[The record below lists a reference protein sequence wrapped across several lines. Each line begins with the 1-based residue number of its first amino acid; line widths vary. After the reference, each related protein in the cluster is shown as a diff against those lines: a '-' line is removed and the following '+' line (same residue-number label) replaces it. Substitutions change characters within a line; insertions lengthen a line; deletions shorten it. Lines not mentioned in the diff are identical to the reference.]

1 MMLVKRVFLFF
12 ALAASCICVANAKQA
27 TCGSGRGVGAPF
39 NFEYSY
45 NENSSKQKQAT
56 FNAINCPQLSPRVA
70 DKYDVVLDNIDFK
83 SGTYV
88 CQYNIKESKSQE
100 EIQSDAK
107 NLGVTVSNVVMQ
119 QSGFRIPYSFAECV
133 NDDLKFINEQKNN
146 ISTITAATINDG
158 SAEARYIG
166 SSRTK
171 LSEIQKGFFYDTK
184 TSVISELVVDY
195 SGLYKILKDLE
206 AKKDDYSVKPIVFQ
220 TNKSGNDTTISE
232 FIVGALTLNEDV
244 FKSSNAIDQA
254 SGKANFQDNAIITKD
269 TEEKFKMSEALGF
282 VAEWIG
288 ISIDQENVKIVSPLD
303 KIMDGKL
310 WGFYISFIENI
321 RKAEREIVL
330 FLFFI
335 GFCIYASPKVIQ
347 FGFNHFGDNDSR
359 QDIGWKK
366 MMIAPATAA
375 IFFLAPVIPTNLT
388 INGSYLHT
396 RTDNDVGIVL
406 NSGSRTT
413 GGANNS
419 DEKLDSTTLI
429 QTAIQYFVKQGTLM
443 ANKFADY
450 ALYPYLIY
458 LQSVNNMSVGNV
470 VDSYAEKLD
479 ETRRNFLI
487 LQKEVEFYSAFC
499 KTIYGAES
507 NTAYDGIIMPEALSG
522 TLKTEREALTQKS
535 YDIAIGKTTLKP
547 NNNITTISVDACAA
561 LEQSI
566 SKISS
571 NTIADYYFTK
581 TAISSLKDIKNA
593 KTSTQTMHNVSQR
606 MANMQVTNGWINTVL
621 VPSSFTLYK
630 TSLLGQTL
638 EERKDAAVAYQ
649 NAASVNNNSI
659 TTNSPSDDVKAQE
672 AKNDTRGFSKQN
684 LIEALT
690 PSTLYF
696 MLPKF
701 TDLYNGIDKFFGGF
715 VDILM
720 TICTT
725 LLVTTTGAMGI
736 LLSKVLGVAVS
747 IGKAF
752 LVYTTSVFLYNW
764 LLEIITFSAIDL
776 MIIYRIAFYFIEVLT
791 FFIASPAVV
800 IWAVISKR
808 FDAIMHYI
816 GRGAVLSITPIL
828 IVLSTY
834 LYIFGQEILNMIY
847 ALIVGIIQTTFVTPD
862 ATVGQTI
869 TVLAFVS
876 MGDAIMKAVYVI
888 MGFVCIIK
896 FNSWFYQMIGIKEGA
911 MADMAQTI
919 TDKTSSLYSPIR

>member
-12 ALAASCICVANAKQA
+12 ALTASCICVANAKQA

-45 NENSSKQKQAT
+45 NKNSSKQKQAT

-458 LQSVNNMSVGNV
+458 LQSVNNMSVGNI

-535 YDIAIGKTTLKP
+535 YTAGQEAGLR
-547 NNNITTISVDACAA
+547 NNNITTVSVDACAA

-566 SKISS
+566 SKLSS
-571 NTIADYYFTK
+571 NTIADYYFAK
-581 TAISSLKDIKNA
+581 TAIGSLKDIKNV

-606 MANMQVTNGWINTVL
+606 IANMQVANGWINTVL

-764 LLEIITFSAIDL
+764 LLEIITFSAIAL

>member
-12 ALAASCICVANAKQA
+12 ALTASCICVANAKQA

-45 NENSSKQKQAT
+45 NKNSSKQKQAT

-535 YDIAIGKTTLKP
+535 YDIAMGKTTLKP

-764 LLEIITFSAIDL
+764 LLEIITFSAIAL

>member
-1 MMLVKRVFLFF
+1 MLVKRVFLFF
-12 ALAASCICVANAKQA
+12 ALTASCICVANAKQA

-535 YDIAIGKTTLKP
+535 YDIAMGKTTLKP

-764 LLEIITFSAIDL
+764 LLEIITFSAIAL

>member
-1 MMLVKRVFLFF
+1 MILKRVFLFF
-12 ALAASCICVANAKQA
+12 ALTTLCLCVANAKQEKA

-45 NENSSKQKQAT
+45 SKNTTRQKQAT
-56 FNAINCPQLSPRVA
+56 FSAINCPKLSQNS
-70 DKYDVVLDNIDFK
+70 DKEYEVVLDNIDFK

-88 CQYNIKESKSQE
+88 CQYNIKEGKSQE
-100 EIQSDAK
+100 EIQSEAK

-119 QSGFRIPYSFAECV
+119 QSGFRIPYSFSECV
-133 NDDLKFINEQKNN
+133 KDDLKFINEQKDR

-171 LSEIQKGFFYDTK
+171 LSEIQKGLLWNSKIT
-184 TSVISELVVDY
+184 VMSELEVKY
-195 SGLYKILKDLE
+195 AEPYKTLKELE

-220 TNKSGNDTTISE
+220 TNKTGNDTTISE
-232 FIVGALTLNEDV
+232 FIVGALTLDEDA
-244 FKSSNAIDQA
+244 FKSPNAIDQA
-254 SGKANFQDNAIITKD
+254 SGKANFSDSPIITKD
-269 TEEKFKMSEALGF
+269 TEEKNSFREFGETVLES
-282 VAEWIG
+282 IG
-288 ISIDQENVKIVSPLD
+288 LLFWDKDNVKVVSPLE

-321 RKAEREIVL
+321 RKAERDIIL

-335 GFCIYASPKVIQ
+335 GFCVYVTPKVVQ
-347 FGFNHFGDNDSR
+347 FGYNHFGGEDSK

-366 MMIAPATAA
+366 MMIAPATAT
-375 IFFLAPVIPTNLT
+375 IFFLAPIIPTNLT

-406 NSGSRTT
+406 NNKSTSAGSSSS
-413 GGANNS
+413 AE
-419 DEKLDSTTLI
+419 EKLDSTTLV
-429 QTAIQYFVKQGTLM
+429 QLAIQYFVKQGTLM

-450 ALYPYLIY
+450 ALHPYLIY
-458 LQSVNNMSVGNV
+458 LQSVNNMSVGNI
-470 VDSYAEKLD
+470 VDSYKTKLD
-479 ETRRNFLI
+479 ETRQDFLI

-499 KTIYGAES
+499 KSIYGAQS
-507 NTAYDGIIMPEALSG
+507 NTAYDGVIMPEALSG
-522 TLKTEREALTQKS
+522 TLKTDREALTEKS
-535 YDIAIGKTTLKP
+535 YNAGKDTGLK
-547 NNNITTISVDACAA
+547 NNNITTISVDGCAA
-561 LEQSI
+561 IEQSI
-566 SKISS
+566 SKHSS
-571 NTIADYYFTK
+571 NTIADYYFAK
-581 TAISSLKDIKNA
+581 TAIESLKDIKA
-593 KTSTQTMHNVSQR
+593 KSSTQTMHNVSQR
-606 MANMQVTNGWINTVL
+606 IANMQVANGWINAAL

-630 TSLLGQTL
+630 SSLLGQTL
-638 EERKDAAVAYQ
+638 EDRKNAAVAYQ

-672 AKNDTRGFSKQN
+672 SKNDTRGFSKQSIVE
-684 LIEALT
+684 LLT

-720 TICTT
+720 TVCTT
-725 LLVTTTGAMGI
+725 LLVTTTGGI
-736 LLSKVLGVAVS
+736 GAIFIAVLGAAIS
-747 IGKAF
+747 LGKAIA
-752 LVYTTSVFLYNW
+752 VYFTSVFLYNW
-764 LLEIITFSAIDL
+764 LLEIITFSAIAL
-776 MIIYRIAFYFIEVLT
+776 MIVYRIAFYFIEVLM
-791 FFIASPAVV
+791 FFVASPAVV
-800 IWAVISKR
+800 IWAVVSKR
-808 FDAIMHYI
+808 FDSIMHYI

-862 ATVGQTI
+862 ATIGQTI
-869 TVLAFVS
+869 TVLAFVA
-876 MGDAIMKAVYVI
+876 MGDTIMKAVYLI
-888 MGFVCIIK
+888 MAFVCIIK

-911 MADMAQTI
+911 MSDIAQTI
-919 TDKTSSLYSPIR
+919 SDKTSALYSPIR

>member
-1 MMLVKRVFLFF
+1 MLVKRVFLFF
-12 ALAASCICVANAKQA
+12 ALTASCICVANAKQA

-45 NENSSKQKQAT
+45 NKNSSKQKQAT

-535 YDIAIGKTTLKP
+535 YTAGQEAGLR
-547 NNNITTISVDACAA
+547 NNNITTVSVDACAA

-566 SKISS
+566 SKLSS
-571 NTIADYYFTK
+571 NTIADYYFAK
-581 TAISSLKDIKNA
+581 TAIGSLKDIKNV

-606 MANMQVTNGWINTVL
+606 IANMQVANGWINTVL

-764 LLEIITFSAIDL
+764 LLEIITFSAIAL

-876 MGDAIMKAVYVI
+876 MGDAILKAVYVI

>member
-45 NENSSKQKQAT
+45 NKNSSKQKQAT

-335 GFCIYASPKVIQ
+335 GFCI
-347 FGFNHFGDNDSR
+347 
-359 QDIGWKK
+359 
-366 MMIAPATAA
+366 
-375 IFFLAPVIPTNLT
+375 
-388 INGSYLHT
+388 
-396 RTDNDVGIVL
+396 
-406 NSGSRTT
+406 
-413 GGANNS
+413 
-419 DEKLDSTTLI
+419 
-429 QTAIQYFVKQGTLM
+429 
-443 ANKFADY
+443 
-450 ALYPYLIY
+450 
-458 LQSVNNMSVGNV
+458 
-470 VDSYAEKLD
+470 
-479 ETRRNFLI
+479 
-487 LQKEVEFYSAFC
+487 
-499 KTIYGAES
+499 
-507 NTAYDGIIMPEALSG
+507 II
-522 TLKTEREALTQKS
+522 
-535 YDIAIGKTTLKP
+535 
-547 NNNITTISVDACAA
+547 
-561 LEQSI
+561 
-566 SKISS
+566 
-571 NTIADYYFTK
+571 
-581 TAISSLKDIKNA
+581 
-593 KTSTQTMHNVSQR
+593 
-606 MANMQVTNGWINTVL
+606 
-621 VPSSFTLYK
+621 
-630 TSLLGQTL
+630 
-638 EERKDAAVAYQ
+638 
-649 NAASVNNNSI
+649 
-659 TTNSPSDDVKAQE
+659 
-672 AKNDTRGFSKQN
+672 
-684 LIEALT
+684 
-690 PSTLYF
+690 
-696 MLPKF
+696 
-701 TDLYNGIDKFFGGF
+701 
-715 VDILM
+715 
-720 TICTT
+720 
-725 LLVTTTGAMGI
+725 
-736 LLSKVLGVAVS
+736 
-747 IGKAF
+747 
-752 LVYTTSVFLYNW
+752 
-764 LLEIITFSAIDL
+764 LEI
-776 MIIYRIAFYFIEVLT
+776 M
-791 FFIASPAVV
+791 
-800 IWAVISKR
+800 
-808 FDAIMHYI
+808 
-816 GRGAVLSITPIL
+816 
-828 IVLSTY
+828 
-834 LYIFGQEILNMIY
+834 
-847 ALIVGIIQTTFVTPD
+847 IVGKIL
-862 ATVGQTI
+862 VG
-869 TVLAFVS
+869 
-876 MGDAIMKAVYVI
+876 K
-888 MGFVCIIK
+888 K
-896 FNSWFYQMIGIKEGA
+896 
-911 MADMAQTI
+911 
-919 TDKTSSLYSPIR
+919 

>member
-1 MMLVKRVFLFF
+1 MLVKRVFLFF
-12 ALAASCICVANAKQA
+12 ALTASCICVANAKQA

-45 NENSSKQKQAT
+45 NKNSSKQKQAT

-535 YDIAIGKTTLKP
+535 YTAGQEAGLR
-547 NNNITTISVDACAA
+547 NNNITTVSVDACAA

-566 SKISS
+566 SKLSS
-571 NTIADYYFTK
+571 NTIADYYFAK
-581 TAISSLKDIKNA
+581 TAIGSLKDIKNV

-606 MANMQVTNGWINTVL
+606 IANMQVANGWINTVL

-764 LLEIITFSAIDL
+764 LLEIITFSAIAL

>member
-690 PSTLYF
+690 SSTLYF

-764 LLEIITFSAIDL
+764 LLEIITFSAIAL

>member
-1 MMLVKRVFLFF
+1 MVLIKRVFLFF
-12 ALAASCICVANAKQA
+12 VITALCLCVANAKQEKA

-45 NENSSKQKQAT
+45 TENSTKQKQAT
-56 FNAINCPQLSPRVA
+56 FSAINCPKLSQNS
-70 DKYDVVLDNIDFK
+70 DKEYEVVLDNIDFK

-88 CQYNIKESKSQE
+88 CQYNIKEGKSQE
-100 EIQSDAK
+100 EIQAKAK

-119 QSGFRIPYSFAECV
+119 QSGFRIPYSFSECV
-133 NDDLKFINEQKNN
+133 KDDLKFINEQKNS

-171 LSEIQKGFFYDTK
+171 LSEIQKGLLWNSKIT
-184 TSVISELVVDY
+184 VMSELEVKY
-195 SGLYKILKDLE
+195 AEPYKTLKELE

-220 TNKSGNDTTISE
+220 TNKTGNDTTISE
-232 FIVGALTLNEDV
+232 FIVGALTLDEDA
-244 FKSSNAIDQA
+244 FKSPNAIDQA
-254 SGKANFQDNAIITKD
+254 SGKANFSDSPIITKD
-269 TEEKFKMSEALGF
+269 TEEKNSFREFGETVLES
-282 VAEWIG
+282 IG
-288 ISIDQENVKIVSPLD
+288 LLFWDKDNVKVVSPLE

-321 RKAEREIVL
+321 RKAERDIIL

-335 GFCIYASPKVIQ
+335 GFCVYVTPKVVQ
-347 FGFNHFGDNDSR
+347 FGYNHFGGEDSK

-366 MMIAPATAA
+366 MMIAPATAT
-375 IFFLAPVIPTNLT
+375 IFFLAPIIPTNLT

-406 NSGSRTT
+406 NNKSTAGSSSS
-413 GGANNS
+413 AE
-419 DEKLDSTTLI
+419 EKLDSTTLV
-429 QTAIQYFVKQGTLM
+429 QLAIQYFVKQGTLM

-450 ALYPYLIY
+450 ALHPYLIY
-458 LQSVNNMSVGNV
+458 LQSVNNMSVGNI
-470 VDSYAEKLD
+470 VDSYKTKLD
-479 ETRRNFLI
+479 ETRQDFLI

-499 KTIYGAES
+499 KSIYGAQS
-507 NTAYDGIIMPEALSG
+507 NTAYDGVIMPEALSG
-522 TLKTEREALTQKS
+522 TLKTDREALTEKS
-535 YDIAIGKTTLKP
+535 YDVGKKAGLK

-566 SKISS
+566 SKHSS
-571 NTIADYYFTK
+571 NTIADYYFAK
-581 TAISSLKDIKNA
+581 TAIESLKDIKA
-593 KTSTQTMHNVSQR
+593 KSSTQTMHNVSQR
-606 MANMQVTNGWINTVL
+606 IANMQVANGWINAAL

-630 TSLLGQTL
+630 SSLLGQTL
-638 EERKDAAVAYQ
+638 EDRKNAAVAYQ

-672 AKNDTRGFSKQN
+672 SKNDTRGFSKQSIVE
-684 LIEALT
+684 LLT

-720 TICTT
+720 TVCTT
-725 LLVTTTGAMGI
+725 LLVTTTGGI
-736 LLSKVLGVAVS
+736 GAIFIAVLGAAIS
-747 IGKAF
+747 LGKAIA
-752 LVYTTSVFLYNW
+752 VYFTSVFLYNW
-764 LLEIITFSAIDL
+764 LLEIITFSAIAL
-776 MIIYRIAFYFIEVLT
+776 MIVYRIAFYFIEVLM
-791 FFIASPAVV
+791 FFVASPAVV
-800 IWAVISKR
+800 IWAVVSKR
-808 FDAIMHYI
+808 FDSIMHYI

-862 ATVGQTI
+862 ATIGQTI
-869 TVLAFVS
+869 TVLAFVA
-876 MGDAIMKAVYVI
+876 MGDTIMKAVYLI
-888 MGFVCIIK
+888 MAFVCIIK

-911 MADMAQTI
+911 MSDIAQTI
-919 TDKTSSLYSPIR
+919 SDKTSALYSPIR

>member
-12 ALAASCICVANAKQA
+12 ALTASCICVANAKQA

-88 CQYNIKESKSQE
+88 CQYNLKEGKSQE

-522 TLKTEREALTQKS
+522 TLKTEREARTQKS
-535 YDIAIGKTTLKP
+535 YTNGQQTALK

-764 LLEIITFSAIDL
+764 LLEIITFSAIAL

>member
-12 ALAASCICVANAKQA
+12 ALTASCICVANAKTV
-27 TCGSGRGVGAPF
+27 TCGSGRGIGAPF

-45 NENSSKQKQAT
+45 NKNSSKQKQAT

-535 YDIAIGKTTLKP
+535 YTAGQEAGLR
-547 NNNITTISVDACAA
+547 NNNITTVSVDACAA

-566 SKISS
+566 SKLSS
-571 NTIADYYFTK
+571 NTIADYYFAK
-581 TAISSLKDIKNA
+581 TAIGSLKDIKNV

-606 MANMQVTNGWINTVL
+606 IANMQVANGWINTVL

-764 LLEIITFSAIDL
+764 LLEIITFSAIAL

>member
-1 MMLVKRVFLFF
+1 MLVKRVFLFF
-12 ALAASCICVANAKQA
+12 ALAASCICVASAKQA

-310 WGFYISFIENI
+310 WGFFISFIENI

-764 LLEIITFSAIDL
+764 LLEIITFSAIAL

>member
-1 MMLVKRVFLFF
+1 MLVKRVFLFF
-12 ALAASCICVANAKQA
+12 ALTASCICVANAKQA

-45 NENSSKQKQAT
+45 NKNSSKQKQAT

-535 YDIAIGKTTLKP
+535 YDIAMGKTTLKP

-764 LLEIITFSAIDL
+764 LLEIITFSAIAL

>member
-1 MMLVKRVFLFF
+1 MLVKRVFLFF
-12 ALAASCICVANAKQA
+12 ALTASCICVANAKQA

-535 YDIAIGKTTLKP
+535 YDIAMGKTTLKP

-764 LLEIITFSAIDL
+764 LLEIITFSAIAL

-896 FNSWFYQMIGIKEGA
+896 FNSWLYQMIGIKEGA

>member
-1 MMLVKRVFLFF
+1 MLVKRVFLFF

-27 TCGSGRGVGAPF
+27 TCGSGRVVGAPF

-45 NENSSKQKQAT
+45 NKNSSKQKQAT

-764 LLEIITFSAIDL
+764 LLEIITFSAIAL

>member
-12 ALAASCICVANAKQA
+12 ALTASCICVANAKTV
-27 TCGSGRGVGAPF
+27 TCGSGRGIGAPF
-39 NFEYSY
+39 NFQYSY
-45 NENSSKQKQAT
+45 SEGTKEQKQAT
-56 FNAINCPQLSPRVA
+56 FSAINCPKLSQGS
-70 DKYDVVLDNIDFK
+70 DKEYEVVVDNVDFK

-88 CQYNIKESKSQE
+88 CQYNLKEGKSQAE
-100 EIQSDAK
+100 MQSDAK

-119 QSGFRIPYSFAECV
+119 QSGFRVPHSFTECV
-133 NDDLKFINEQKNN
+133 KDDLNFINEQKNS
-146 ISTITAATINDG
+146 IPTITAATVSDG
-158 SAEARYIG
+158 SAEGKYIG

-171 LSEIQKGFFYDTK
+171 LSEIQKGLLWDSKVT
-184 TSVISELVVDY
+184 VMSELEVNY
-195 SGLYKILKDLE
+195 SDLYKSLKELE

-254 SGKANFQDNAIITKD
+254 SGKANFQDKSIITKD
-269 TEEKFKMSEALGF
+269 TEDKNSFKEFGETVLESVGLLF
-282 VAEWIG
+282 W
-288 ISIDQENVKIVSPLD
+288 DKENVKVVSPIEA
-303 KIMDGKL
+303 IMDGKL

-321 RKAEREIVL
+321 RKAEREVVL

-388 INGSYLHT
+388 INGSYLHV

-413 GGANNS
+413 GGTNNS

-470 VDSYAEKLD
+470 VDSYKTKLD
-479 ETRRNFLI
+479 ETRENFLI

-499 KTIYGAES
+499 KPIYGAQS
-507 NTAYDGIIMPEALSG
+507 NTAYNGIIMPEALSG
-522 TLKTEREALTQKS
+522 TLKTDREALTEKS
-535 YDIAIGKTTLKP
+535 YDVAKNETTLK
-547 NNNITTISVDACAA
+547 NNNISTISVDACAA

-571 NTIADYYFTK
+571 NTIADYYFAK
-581 TAISSLKDIKNA
+581 TAINSLNEIKDA
-593 KTSTQTMHNVSQR
+593 KSSTQTMHNVSQR
-606 MANMQVTNGWINTVL
+606 IANMQVANGWINTAL

-630 TSLLGQTL
+630 SSLLGQTL
-638 EERKDAAVAYQ
+638 EARKNAAVAYQ

-672 AKNDTRGFSKQN
+672 SKNDTRGFSTQSIVE
-684 LIEALT
+684 LLT

-701 TDLYNGIDKFFGGF
+701 SDLYNGIDKFFGGF

-725 LLVTTTGAMGI
+725 LLITTTGTIGFI
-736 LLSKVLGVAVS
+736 LVKVLGVAVS
-747 IGKAF
+747 IGKAIA
-752 LVYTTSVFLYNW
+752 VYFVSVFLYNW
-764 LLEIITFSAIDL
+764 LLEIITFSAIAL

>member
-12 ALAASCICVANAKQA
+12 ALTASCICVANAKQA

-88 CQYNIKESKSQE
+88 CQYNLKEGKSQE

-535 YDIAIGKTTLKP
+535 YTNGKQTALK

-764 LLEIITFSAIDL
+764 LLEIITFSAIAL

-808 FDAIMHYI
+808 FDVIMHYI

>member
-1 MMLVKRVFLFF
+1 MLVKRVFLFF
-12 ALAASCICVANAKQA
+12 ALAASCICLANAKQA

-764 LLEIITFSAIDL
+764 LLEIITFSAIAL